1 MSVPPLVRIY
11 LCYDLETCFVKKGC
25 TRGQTKI
32 LEVAFK
38 AKNRSYQ
45 RLVNPLKRYSN
56 AKEIVD
62 GLDKLDQN
70 AENTIH
76 FWTKLLIG
84 KKALPT
90 SLRRKS
96 IIEKAEAIATL
107 LKRSDVAMTYNKN
120 VRNSMM
126 QSLARHED
134 DEIKAKN
141 DIRKD
146 EDSFNQL
153 FYTPEEA
160 IQGMLEKAEGID
172 IWIAH
177 NGKAFDEKVLK
188 GHDHNFNHV
197 TFVDSLHLL
206 RHMIPGLVS
215 YSQPLLYQHLFNK
228 KYFAHHA
235 LEDAVAL
242 DKIMD
247 HTLGDKCVLKT
258 VQSLVEKREKKYA
271 EKKEKKARYKQ
282 LRAHPESTLYKLKGI
297 GQKTVE
303 KLYKKD
309 IKTDEDL
316 LALVNT
322 ISFDA
327 WCRDFKFVHHHKTF
341 YKDHCTVGTSSAI
354 V

>member
-1 MSVPPLVRIY
+1 MSVPNLVRKY
-11 LCYDLETCFVKKGC
+11 LCYDLETCFVNKGC

-32 LEVAFK
+32 LEIAFK
-38 AKNRSYQ
+38 TENRSYQ
-45 RLVNPLKRYSN
+45 HLVNPLPFYSN
-56 AKEIVD
+56 AKEIID
-62 GLDKLDQN
+62 GLEKLNQN
-70 AENTIH
+70 SEKTVH

-84 KKALPT
+84 KKALPS

-96 IIEKAEAIATL
+96 VIEKAEAIATL
-107 LKRSDVAMTYNKN
+107 LKRSDVAMSYNKH
-120 VRNSMM
+120 VRNGMM

-153 FYTPEEA
+153 FYSPKEA
-160 IQGMLEKAEGID
+160 IRGMLNKAEGID
-172 IWIAH
+172 IWVAH

-188 GHDHNFNHV
+188 GHDHDFDHV
-197 TFVDSLHLL
+197 IFIDSLHLL
-206 RHMIPGLVS
+206 RQLKPGLVS

-242 DKIMD
+242 HKIMD
-247 HTLGDKCVLKT
+247 HTLGEKCILET
-258 VQSLVEKREKKYA
+258 FQSTVEK
-271 EKKEKKARYKQ
+271 KKEKKARYKQ
-282 LRAHPESTLYKLKGI
+282 LRAHPESSLYKLKGI
-297 GQKTVE
+297 GEKTVE

-309 IKTDEDL
+309 IKTDEEL
-316 LALVNT
+316 LLLINT

-327 WCRDFKFVHHHKTF
+327 WCRDFNFVHRHKKFFT
-341 YKDHCTVGTSSAI
+341 DHCTVGSNTAI

>member
-1 MSVPPLVRIY
+1 MSNPNLARRN
-11 LCYDLETCFVKKGC
+11 LCYDLETCFVNKGC

-38 AKNRSYQ
+38 TGKRSYQ
-45 RLVNPLKRYSN
+45 RLVNPLPVYSN
-56 AKEIVD
+56 AKEIID
-62 GLDKLDQN
+62 GLEKLNQH
-70 AENTIH
+70 AEKTVH

-84 KKALPT
+84 KKALPS
-90 SLRRKS
+90 SLRRKNV
-96 IIEKAEAIATL
+96 IEKAEAISTL
-107 LKRSDVAMTYNKN
+107 LKRSDIAMSYNKH
-120 VRNSMM
+120 VRNGMM

-146 EDSFNQL
+146 EDSFDQL
-153 FYTPEEA
+153 FYSAEEA
-160 IQGMLEKAEGID
+160 IRGMLQKAEGID
-172 IWIAH
+172 IWVAH

-188 GHDHNFNHV
+188 GHDHNFDHV
-197 TFVDSLHLL
+197 TFIDSLQVLKYLL
-206 RHMIPGLVS
+206 PGLVS

-242 DKIMD
+242 HKIMD
-247 HTLGDKCVLKT
+247 HALKGKCVLEEHESIQRKK
-258 VQSLVEKREKKYA
+258 EEKK
-271 EKKEKKARYKQ
+271 KKRYSKI
-282 LRAHPESTLYKLKGI
+282 HPESTLYTLKGI
-297 GQKTVE
+297 GEKTVE

-309 IKTDEDL
+309 IKTDEEL
-316 LALVNT
+316 LLLVNT

-327 WCRDFKFVHHHKTF
+327 WCRDFSFVHKHKKFFT
-341 YKDHCTVGTSSAI
+341 DHCTVGSNTAI